1 MPGKEIKGRS
11 KRAMYSN
18 GKLVGNQSKID
29 VAPPKGVINEKD
41 FKVLNQAKSK
51 AKTMDRKK
59 VMAGGMMREKVMGGG
74 SMMRTELKRGGGAGS
89 GLYANIHAKKKRI
102 AGGSGETMRRPG
114 AKGAPTAANFK
125 RAAKTAKP
133 IKKA

>member
-18 GKLVGNQSKID
+18 GKLVGKQKKLD
-29 VAPPKGVINEKD
+29 VALPKGVLNTAD
-41 FKVLNQAKSK
+41 FKKLGEAGS
-51 AKTMDRKK
+51 RK
-59 VMAGGMMREKVMGGG
+59 KVMGGG
-74 SMMRTELKRGGGAGS
+74 MMKNMYKVGGRVKKAAGG

-102 AGGSGETMRRPG
+102 EGGSGEKMRKVG
-114 AKGAPTAANFK
+114 SKGAPTKANFVA
-125 RAAKTAKP
+125 AAKTAKP

>member
-51 AKTMDRKK
+51 AKTMRTTVK
-59 VMAGGMMREKVMGGG
+59 AGGMMRKKVMGGG
-74 SMMRTELKRGGGAGS
+74 SMMRMEKSMGGGLYENIKKKKDRIAAGS
-89 GLYANIHAKKKRI
+89 GEK
-102 AGGSGETMRRPG
+102 MRKVG
-114 AKGAPTAANFK
+114 AKGAPTAQNFK
-125 RAAKTAKP
+125 DAAKTAK
-133 IKKA
+133 KA

>member
-74 SMMRTELKRGGGAGS
+74 SMMRVNKAGGG

-102 AGGSGETMRRPG
+102 AGGSGETMRKVG
-114 AKGAPTAANFK
+114 TKGAPTAANFK
-125 RAAKTAKP
+125 RAAKTAK
-133 IKKA
+133 KA

>member
-18 GKLVGNQSKID
+18 GKLVGKQAKLD
-29 VAPPKGVINEKD
+29 VAEPKGVLNSAD
-41 FKVLNQAKSK
+41 FKALGNAGSK

-74 SMMRTELKRGGGAGS
+74 SMMRVNKAGGG

-102 AGGSGETMRRPG
+102 AGGSGETMRKVG
-114 AKGAPTAANFK
+114 TKGAPTAANFK
-125 RAAKTAKP
+125 RAAKTAK
-133 IKKA
+133 KA

>member
-51 AKTMDRKK
+51 AKTMRTTA
-59 VMAGGMMREKVMGGG
+59 MAGGMMREKVMGGG

>member
-1 MPGKEIKGRS
+1 MPGKEIKGKS

-51 AKTMDRKK
+51 AKTMRTTA
-59 VMAGGMMREKVMGGG
+59 MAGGMMREKVMGGG
-74 SMMRTELKRGGGAGS
+74 SMMRVNKAGGG

-102 AGGSGETMRRPG
+102 AGGSGETMRKVG
-114 AKGAPTAANFK
+114 TKGAPTAANFK
-125 RAAKTAKP
+125 RAAKTAK
-133 IKKA
+133 KA